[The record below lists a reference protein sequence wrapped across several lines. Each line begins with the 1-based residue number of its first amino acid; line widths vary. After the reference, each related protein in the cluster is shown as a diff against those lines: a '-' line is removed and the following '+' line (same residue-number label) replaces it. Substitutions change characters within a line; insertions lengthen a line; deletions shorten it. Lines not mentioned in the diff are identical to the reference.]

1 MENITNIETLEPEEF
16 AAKYLPVLEARD
28 AAQATPTK
36 YFSVGFEDG
45 GIYSVNIITSNVGD
59 NDLAAVNET
68 AERHAQRYGYK
79 VAFVEEKPE
88 WYVNECR
95 AKGTPIYPIDDEAQR
110 KYGQGT
116 DDAQDE
122 DDFGDIDPVEIR
134 ESLKECGIVDGEVV
148 DPDKL
153 TASPFIQ
160 QVTHTVEVLQDET
173 PVDHSPRTA
182 LDAVSMTS
190 GERARKTFYPTP
202 EALAEKL
209 LAGVKWNYIE
219 SVLEPSAGKGDL
231 ARYVAGKLHY
241 SRRHYPPH
249 DEYSWRDAIRE
260 ADIDC
265 VEIDPALRN
274 VLEGG
279 GFRVVHD
286 DFLTYETQK
295 RYHLIV
301 MNPPFDQGAE
311 HLLKALELSERGG
324 LVYCILNAETL
335 RNPCTQ
341 RRVDLAKKLQAYG
354 AEIEYASGAFQ
365 DAERKTDVDVALV
378 RVNIPHA
385 KVDSTIMDDMRK
397 APTYKSQRV
406 PNEYTEI
413 AHYDEIEKWVNMYN
427 YEVACGIRL
436 IEEWEAMR
444 EAMRAVPELSKHEG
458 DALELKIG
466 QYSSSRDVTINE
478 YLRQTRGKYWRMIF
492 QQPVITDKLT
502 SNLQNEL
509 HDQVVKLMNYEFSAY
524 NILTLIIKMNGK
536 IITGIEDT
544 IVALFDDWTRMY
556 WHEDSPNRHYY
567 NGWRTND
574 CFRVGKKVILPFY
587 DAYDSWDNRFKAYRV
602 VGKFRDIEKVF
613 DFLDSGRTEWAG
625 TLGDAI
631 QQAEN
636 EGATRNIDTKY
647 FKATFYKKGTAHLV
661 FKDMD
666 LLEKFNMFA
675 SRKKGWLPPEYGRKR
690 YQDMSDEERRVIDS
704 FQGREKYEEV
714 MTR

>member
-1 MENITNIETLEPEEF
+1 MCCTEYIETLELDEF
-16 AAKYLPVLEARD
+16 AARFLPILEARD
-28 AAQATPTK
+28 AKRAQ
-36 YFSVGFEDG
+36 E
-45 GIYSVNIITSNVGD
+45 
-59 NDLAAVNET
+59 
-68 AERHAQRYGYK
+68 Q
-79 VAFVEEKPE
+79 
-88 WYVNECR
+88 
-95 AKGTPIYPIDDEAQR
+95 DDE
-110 KYGQGT
+110 
-116 DDAQDE
+116 E
-122 DDFGDIDPVEIR
+122 LDDFSDIDTER
-134 ESLKECGIVDGEVV
+134 LRCELAESGIVNGELV

-153 TASPFIQ
+153 EASPFIQ
-160 QVTHTVEVLQDET
+160 MVKRDVDAMQDDT
-173 PVDHSPRTA
+173 PDDHSGSTA
-182 LDAVSMTS
+182 LDVVSMAS

-202 EALAEKL
+202 EALAAKL
-209 LAGVKWNYIE
+209 LDGIKWDMIE

-231 ARYVAGKLHY
+231 ARYVAGKLFY
-241 SRRHYPPH
+241 RKRHWPAH
-249 DEYSWRDAIRE
+249 NEREWKEAING

-274 VLEGG
+274 TLEGA

-311 HLLKALELSERGG
+311 HLLKALELSSRGG
-324 LVYCILNAETL
+324 RVYCILNAETL
-335 RNPCTQ
+335 RNPCNQ

-354 AEIEYASGAFQ
+354 ADIEYASGAFQ

-378 RVNIPHA
+378 RVEIPA
-385 KVDSTIMDDMRK
+385 VKIDDTIMDNMRK
-397 APTYKSQRV
+397 APSYKTQRV

-427 YEVACGIRL
+427 YEAACGIRL

-444 EAMRAVPELSKHEG
+444 EALRGTECAKFEG

-466 QYSSSRDVTINE
+466 RYSSTRDVTINE
-478 YLRQTRGKYWRMIF
+478 YLRQTRGEYWRMIF

-509 HDQVVKLMNYEFSAY
+509 QDNVAKLMDYEFSAY
-524 NILTLIIKMNGK
+524 NILTLIIKMNGR
-536 IITGIEDT
+536 IIVGIEDT
-544 IVALFDDWTRMY
+544 IVALFDDWTKMY

-574 CFRVGKKVILPFY
+574 CFRVGKKVILPFF
-587 DAYDSWDNRFKAYRV
+587 DAYGSWDNRFQAYKV
-602 VGKFRDIEKVF
+602 VSRFRDIEKVF

-631 QQAEN
+631 NEAEKN
-636 EGATRNIDTKY
+636 GQTRNIDTKY
-647 FKATFYKKGTAHLV
+647 FTATFYKKGTAHLV

-690 YQDMSDEERRVIDS
+690 YTDMSDEERQVVDS

-714 MTR
+714 MTRADYFLDTGMNQPLMISAPQE